1 MSITST
7 HTGGP
12 IVFNGTGAFT
22 LAGIEQ
28 VSIDPGCKDISQYA
42 AGQPDPSFVGTMENQ
57 PMVTATCTDLAIA
70 LGNGITP
77 DGLPIS
83 STSSITSIDV
93 FSTLM
98 AEAGLRAGSGAHFK
112 TTISKGIVI
121 PKSIKCT
128 QGQRATMDIECHG
141 IYDGTN
147 QPFIYTDSVSIVTPE
162 ITELFTIGKVMI
174 NGTELSGVTSI
185 SVDFGIQLQIESA
198 TGQPYPTFVG
208 IKTRAPRIDVTT
220 KTLPSLNTFGLAGTA
235 QGSSSTCV
243 YFQKMANNG
252 TRVAAATAQH
262 IKLSLSSTQGLIYC
276 KAFGGSNNASHEGI
290 VSIVPNTG
298 TSTILTIS
306 SASAIS

>member
-1 MSITST
+1 MSITT
-7 HTGGP
+7 QHTGGP
-12 IVFNGTGAFT
+12 IVLNGAAVT
-22 LAGIEQ
+22 LAGVEQ
-28 VSIDPGCKDISQYA
+28 VSIDPGCKDLAQYA

-57 PMVTATCTDLAIA
+57 PMVTATITDLAIA
-70 LGNGITP
+70 LANGITP
-77 DGLPIS
+77 DGLAIS
-83 STSSITSIDV
+83 STSTVTSIDV
-93 FSTLM
+93 FSTQM
-98 AEAGLRAGSGAHFK
+98 APGGMRLGSGSHFK
-112 TTISKGIVI
+112 TTISKGICI

-128 QGQRATMDIECHG
+128 QGQRATMDLEIHG
-141 IYDGTN
+141 LYDGTN
-147 QPFIYTDSVSIVTPE
+147 QPFIYTDSVSITPPE

-185 SVDFGIQLQIESA
+185 SVDFGIQLEIQSA

-220 KTLPSLNTFGLAGTA
+220 KTLPSLNTFGIAGTG
-235 QGSSSTCV
+235 QGVSSTCV

-252 TRVAAATAQH
+252 TRVAAATAEH
-262 IKLSLSSTQGLIYC
+262 IKISLPASQGLIYC

-298 TSTILTIS
+298 TNPILTIS